1 MPLYERAADS
11 FINTKDSHFLMKDSA
26 RKWNERSEAFGTL
39 FGYVVFARRLELC
52 LRAALGVE
60 TQDREGL
67 GSLFS
72 DLTDVRNGFSNVR
85 RKIKIELSESLR
97 GSNII
102 DCGAGTGSMMGF
114 IEWVD
119 LPYPR
124 QFVLVEPNPEYFNF
138 MKKRIEDKDKE
149 NNATSLIAL
158 SKTIH
163 DRHADSESI
172 VYEVEDTR
180 NGNLSEI
187 QIINSTVDGSTA
199 FPIAQEAVLTFVGV
213 SKYYS
218 ASEFKEMID
227 VASRKLIETTPDR
240 VAFNTQGTGDVIPS
254 VSHFER
260 SMYRTAKRFHQIAI
274 SGKPNLHNF
283 YTREDLDSFGRQYNV
298 AHNFGNAIVVSLT

>member
-1 MPLYERAADS
+1 MPSYERVADS

-26 RKWNERSEAFGTL
+26 RKWNERSEAFGVL

-52 LRAALGVE
+52 LRAASGVE

-67 GSLFS
+67 GSLLS
-72 DLTDVRNGFSNVR
+72 DLTDARNGFSNVR

-97 GSNII
+97 NSSIV

-114 IEWVD
+114 IEWAD

-138 MKKRIEDKDKE
+138 IKRRIEGGDDE
-149 NNATSLIAL
+149 NAATSLTVL
-158 SKTIH
+158 SKTVH
-163 DRHADSESI
+163 DWHADSDSV

-187 QIINSTVDGSTA
+187 QIINSTVDSATA
-199 FPIAQEAVLTFVGV
+199 SSIAQEAVLTFVGV

-227 VASRKLIETTPDR
+227 VASRKLVGARPDR
-240 VAFNTQGTGDVIPS
+240 VAFNTQGAGDAIPS

-260 SMYRTAKRFHQIAI
+260 SMYRMAKRLHQIAI

-283 YTREDLDSFGRQYNV
+283 YTREDLDSFGRQYNIV
-298 AHNFGNAIVVSLT
+298 HNFGNAIVVSLT